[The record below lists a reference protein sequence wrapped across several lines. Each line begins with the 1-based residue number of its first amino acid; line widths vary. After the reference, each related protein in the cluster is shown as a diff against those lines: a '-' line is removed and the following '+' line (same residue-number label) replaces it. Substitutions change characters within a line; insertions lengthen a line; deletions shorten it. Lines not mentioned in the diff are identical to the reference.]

1 MAVIGGK
8 RAATNGAEYDVV
20 LGVVVGFSRRWWL
33 LLLLLELRLQS
44 LKMESVE
51 NK

>member
-33 LLLLLELRLQS
+33 LLELRLQS

>member
-20 LGVVVGFSRRWWL
+20 LGVVVGFSRRWR

-44 LKMESVE
+44 LKTESVE